1 MDIFQS
7 HFQNYT
13 KMSHIKTAR
22 AVYYKLLLKLQKMNN
37 TSVISI
43 QLQFVKF
50 KLGHFTNQ
58 AQGDSR
64 T

>member
-1 MDIFQS
+1 
-7 HFQNYT
+7 
-13 KMSHIKTAR
+13 MSHIKTAR